1 MNGSSSQERGWGL
14 VPEIAMTHHASP
26 GLLCPATHPVSQE
39 KSMAFRRTTIIAAVA
54 ATSLVPLLGISPA
67 QAAKAPKANDRCVP
81 KDVGKK
87 SGALTCTKE
96 SGKFR
101 WKAAPATTIAAAA
114 PTTAAGA
121 AASGGGSSSKE
132 PIKIG
137 VAIGISGSSTAN
149 LAQDQNLA
157 VKLAE
162 KFFNDKGGVNGRP
175 LKIVVQDTGADEA
188 GAIAA
193 FNTLINSDKVVGI
206 VGPTLS
212 QQAFSADPI
221 AERAKVPVLAPSNT
235 AAGIPQIGDYIGRVS
250 AGVATY
256 AGNAIKFAAGKQP
269 IDKAA
274 VFFAQ
279 DDAFS
284 RSETVVFQNAVKA
297 NGIELLAPQS
307 FQVADTDFT
316 TQVQFVQNN
325 KPGLVVISGLAQS
338 GNLVKQ
344 LRDLGYGGII
354 VGGNGLNVVQTFSVC
369 KKQCDGLIVAQAY
382 SPEIPADGIN
392 AEFKKAFQTDQ
403 KRLPGQIAA
412 QAFTGVQVFVNALS
426 ELDKAGKLGDDLGAV
441 RVELN
446 KQILAGKYSTPLGDI
461 SFTPEG
467 EINQK
472 SFYVA
477 QITMLRG
484 ETSDVFSGKFNY
496 VKF

>member
-1 MNGSSSQERGWGL
+1 MALRRSTTFGVIAASML
-14 VPEIAMTHHASP
+14 VPVL
-26 GLLCPATHPVSQE
+26 GL
-39 KSMAFRRTTIIAAVA
+39 
-54 ATSLVPLLGISPA
+54 SPA
-67 QAAKAPKANDRCVP
+67 LGAKAPKANDRCVP

-87 SGALTCTKE
+87 SASLTCTKE
-96 SGKFR
+96 GSRFR
-101 WKAAPATTIAAAA
+101 WKATPVTTVAAAT
-114 PTTAAGA
+114 PTTA
-121 AASGGGSSSKE
+121 AASGGGGGGSKD
-132 PIKIG
+132 PVKLG

-162 KFFNDKGGVNGRP
+162 KFFNEKGGINGRP
-175 LKIVVQDTGADEA
+175 LKLVVQDTGADEA

-221 AERAKVPVLAPSNT
+221 AERAKVPVIAPSNT
-235 AAGIPQIGDYIGRVS
+235 AAGIPQIGDYIARVS

-256 AGNAIKFAAGKQP
+256 AGNAIKFAVAKQP

-284 RSETVVFQNAVKA
+284 RSETGVFQNAVRA
-297 NGIELLAPQS
+297 AGVELLAPQS

-338 GNLVKQ
+338 GNFVKQ
-344 LRDLGYGGII
+344 LRDLGYSGII

-382 SPEIPADGIN
+382 SPDIPADGIN
-392 AEFKKAFQTDQ
+392 VEFRKAFLADQ

-412 QAFTGVQVFVNALS
+412 QAFTGVQVFVNALT
-426 ELDKAGKLGDDLGAV
+426 ELDKAGKLTDNLDSV

-446 KQILAGKYSTPLGDI
+446 KAILTGKYNTPLGEI

>member
-1 MNGSSSQERGWGL
+1 MTFRRVAVGL
-14 VPEIAMTHHASP
+14 VAAASVVSLS
-26 GLLCPATHPVSQE
+26 GVSAT
-39 KSMAFRRTTIIAAVA
+39 AA
-54 ATSLVPLLGISPA
+54 
-67 QAAKAPKANDRCVP
+67 APKAGDRCTP
-81 KDVGKK
+81 AQVGKK
-87 SGALTCTKE
+87 SGNLTCVKE
-96 SGKFR
+96 GNRRK
-101 WKAAPATTIAAAA
+101 WVAAAAATVPPATTPGVA
-114 PTTAAGA
+114 TTAPA
-121 AASGGGSSSKE
+121 GGGSKE
-132 PIKIG
+132 PIKLG
-137 VAIGISGSSTAN
+137 VAIGISGASTAN

-162 KFFNDKGGVNGRP
+162 KFFNDKGGINGRP
-175 LKIVVQDTGADEA
+175 LKLVIQDTGSDEA

-250 AGVATY
+250 AGVASY
-256 AGNAIKFAAGKQP
+256 AGNAIKFATSKQP

-284 RSETVVFQNAVKA
+284 RSETVVFQNAVRA
-297 NGIELLAPQS
+297 NGIELLAPQT

-344 LRDLGYGGII
+344 LRDLGYGGLI

-382 SPEIPADGIN
+382 SPDLPADGIN
-392 AEFKKAFQTDQ
+392 AAFKAAFLADQ
-403 KRLPGQIAA
+403 KRPPGQIAA
-412 QAFTGVQVFVNALS
+412 QAFTGVQVFVDALTVM
-426 ELDKAGKLGDDLGAV
+426 DKAGKLNASLEQIRID
-441 RVELN
+441 LN
-446 KQILAGKYSTPLGDI
+446 KQVLIGKYDTPLGEI

-484 ETSDVFSGKFNY
+484 DQADVFSGKFNY

>member
-1 MNGSSSQERGWGL
+1 MNGSSSQEGYRG
-14 VPEIAMTHHASP
+14 IASAVAIAQHAKQSS
-26 GLLCPATHPVSQE
+26 ADSRSRHPNFQE
-39 KSMAFRRTTIIAAVA
+39 KPMNRVIRRTTVISALA
-54 ATSLVPLLGISPA
+54 ATSLVPLMGLTPALG
-67 QAAKAPKANDRCVP
+67 AKAPKANDRCVP

-87 SGALTCTKE
+87 SGTLTCTKE

-101 WKAAPATTIAAAA
+101 WKDAPATTVAAA
-114 PTTAAGA
+114 PTTAAAGGA
-121 AASGGGSSSKE
+121 APAASKE
-132 PIKIG
+132 PIKLG
-137 VAIGISGSSTAN
+137 VAIGISGASTAN
-149 LAQDQNLA
+149 LAQDQNLG

-162 KFFNDKGGVNGRP
+162 KYFNEKGGINGRP
-175 LKIVVQDTGADEA
+175 LKLVIQDTGSDEA

-256 AGNAIKFAAGKQP
+256 AGNAIKFAATKQP

-284 RSETVVFQNAVKA
+284 RSETGVFQKA
-297 NGIELLAPQS
+297 IKDAGIELLAPQT

-325 KPGLVVISGLAQS
+325 RPGLVVISGLAQS

-344 LRDLGYGGII
+344 LRDLGFGGII

-392 AEFKKAFQTDQ
+392 ADFKKAFLAEQ
-403 KRLPGQIAA
+403 KRSPGQIAA
-412 QAFTGVQVFVNALS
+412 QAFTGIQVFVNALT
-426 ELDKAGKLGDDLGAV
+426 ELDKAGKLTDDLAAA

-446 KQILAGKYSTPLGDI
+446 KQILAGKYQTPLGEI

-467 EINQK
+467 EIIQK

-484 ETSDVFSGKFNY
+484 DTSDVFSGKFNY